1 MASNISLLTLKKN
14 SNFVLKNFIKIE
26 YFIFFKT
33 FGVINFKVLNLND
46 SNILS
51 LKKIKIKN
59 FIVSKSPFKYN
70 KSKEQF
76 GLKKEFLEIIIKNK
90 KFNPKILEIILQNF
104 YFFSNKFL
112 ISIKKKE
119 NVGLI

>member
-90 KFNPKILEIILQNF
+90 NFNPKILEIILQNF